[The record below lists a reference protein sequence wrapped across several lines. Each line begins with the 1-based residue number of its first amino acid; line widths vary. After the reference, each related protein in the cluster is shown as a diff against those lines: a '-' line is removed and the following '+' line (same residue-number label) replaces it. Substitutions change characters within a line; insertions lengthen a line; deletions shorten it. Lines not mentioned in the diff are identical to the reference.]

1 MLQTRTLLAAAAG
14 WALISALIALPAAAA
29 LLSSG
34 GSNDNHV
41 GVVNYAHSYDGD
53 TIVLNVDCTHGSA
66 RNSEFKAAT
75 FCKSGSGSCAA
86 HSSTANN
93 NASLSIPPHQKGD
106 LYYYASNHSGSG
118 QGTCAVSLDAET
130 AGNLATFTLDFNYY
144 SNDQDAF
151 TVSFRDLSAGW
162 VPTDQSGAGAACPG
176 TGVAG
181 ASGPTAK
188 GITTNNKPAVA
199 QNVICNEDF
208 IVSLVSGGP
217 RSGCPGCYPVNHGA
231 LLTLNNNPGGL
242 QQAWQ
247 ESLAALGITVAQIL
261 LTPSDTEERRRHLN
275 ARATIETLLQMGAVP
290 VINENDSVATDE
302 IRYGD
307 NDRLAARV
315 AQMISADTLVLMSD
329 VDGLY
334 DTDPRQNK
342 NAQLIAEVVD
352 ITPEIEVM
360 AGAAPAGYSSGGMV
374 TKLEAAKIAMAA
386 GCAMAITDGKPAD
399 ALSRLESGGRC
410 TWFLPNS
417 EPLTARKRWIAGM
430 VATVGAIII
439 DDGAVAALRAGKSL
453 LPAGV
458 TGVEGSFDR
467 GDAIVVKTPDRRT
480 IGRGLTA
487 YSSADAALIMGRK
500 SRDIEDIL
508 GYRGRDEMI
517 HRDDLVTEP
526 SALEAPDK

>member
-1 MLQTRTLLAAAAG
+1 MDAVDGRTAHRLAASKRLIVKIGSALLVDERTGEIRSDWLDGLGADIARLKARGTGVVIVSSGAIAVGRTHLGLKQNTLSLEHKQAAAATG
-14 WALISALIALPAAAA
+14 QIRL
-29 LLSSG
+29 
-34 GSNDNHV
+34 
-41 GVVNYAHSYDGD
+41 AH
-53 TIVLNVDCTHGSA
+53 
-66 RNSEFKAAT
+66 
-75 FCKSGSGSCAA
+75 
-86 HSSTANN
+86 
-93 NASLSIPPHQKGD
+93 
-106 LYYYASNHSGSG
+106 
-118 QGTCAVSLDAET
+118 
-130 AGNLATFTLDFNYY
+130 
-144 SNDQDAF
+144 
-151 TVSFRDLSAGW
+151 
-162 VPTDQSGAGAACPG
+162 
-176 TGVAG
+176 
-181 ASGPTAK
+181 
-188 GITTNNKPAVA
+188 
-199 QNVICNEDF
+199 
-208 IVSLVSGGP
+208 
-217 RSGCPGCYPVNHGA
+217 
-231 LLTLNNNPGGL
+231 
-242 QQAWQ
+242 AWQ

-399 ALSRLESGGRC
+399 ALSCLESGGRC
-410 TWFLPNS
+410 TWFLPDS
-417 EPLTARKRWIAGM
+417 EPLTARKKWIADM

-453 LPAGV
+453 LPASV
-458 TGVEGSFDR
+458 TGVEGSFNR
-467 GDAIVVKTPDRRT
+467 GDAIVVKTAGRQT

-517 HRDDLVTEP
+517 HRDDLVTKP
-526 SALEAPDK
+526 SALGAPEK